1 MPETLTGTCLCG
13 GVEYEARD
21 PQSLGYCHCTR
32 CQHWTGSSLAG
43 VVVAKENFKFTKGED
58 LAKTYESQLSVPKG
72 WRSRLERSRICTE
85 ELMERPDAILF
96 DVDGLLITTGGAGT
110 RSWRWAFNELYGIPA
125 DIGKFTDAG
134 MTDPVV
140 GTLTFTRVVRH
151 EPSPAELARVISHYL
166 MRLPDEVAASSGYA
180 VLAGV
185 EELLP
190 RLCKAGFLLGITT
203 GAVEAAAH
211 IKLARA
217 NLNRFFS
224 FGGYGSDSD
233 DRGELTRKAI
243 ERAGT
248 IVGSTLD
255 SQRVLVLGDT
265 PNDIAA
271 AHAAGAI
278 GVGVASGHSSKDEL
292 LEAGADYVL
301 GSLLEPLPGVADRLL
316 KLDDEQVR

>member
-1 MPETLTGTCLCG
+1 MIVYPDAGHAFFNDTRPEAYQQAAADSAWRRTLELF
-13 GVEYEARD
+13 E
-21 PQSLGYCHCTR
+21 Q
-32 CQHWTGSSLAG
+32 
-43 VVVAKENFKFTKGED
+43 
-58 LAKTYESQLSVPKG
+58 KTP
-72 WRSRLERSRICTE
+72 RLIPAAIACTE
-85 ELMERPDAILF
+85 ELMERPEAILF

-140 GTLTFTRVVRH
+140 GRLTFTRVIGH
-151 EPSPAELARVISHYL
+151 EPSPAELATVISHYL
-166 MRLPDEVAASSGYA
+166 MRLPDEVAASSGYG

-190 RLCKAGFLLGITT
+190 RLCKTGFLLGITT

-243 ERAGT
+243 DRAGA
-248 IVGSTLD
+248 IVGSALD

-278 GVGVASGHSSKDEL
+278 GVGVASGHSSKEEL

-301 GSLLEPLPGVADRLL
+301 GSLLEPLPGVADRAS
-316 KLDDEQVR
+316 QGRR

>member
-1 MPETLTGTCLCG
+1 LK
-13 GVEYEARD
+13 R
-21 PQSLGYCHCTR
+21 PQ
-32 CQHWTGSSLAG
+32 
-43 VVVAKENFKFTKGED
+43 
-58 LAKTYESQLSVPKG
+58 
-72 WRSRLERSRICTE
+72 
-85 ELMERPDAILF
+85 AILF

-110 RSWRWAFNELYGIPA
+110 QSWRWAFNELYGIPA
-125 DIGKFTDAG
+125 DIGEFTQPG

-140 GTLTFTRVVRH
+140 GRLTFKAVIGH
-151 EPSPAELARVISHYL
+151 EPSAQELARVVSHYL
-166 MRLPDEVAASSGYA
+166 MRLPEEVEGSSGYK

-185 EELLP
+185 DELLP

-217 NLNRFFS
+217 KLNRFFS
-224 FGGYGSDSD
+224 FGGYGSDSA

-243 ERAGT
+243 DRASEILGL
-248 IVGSTLD
+248 TLD
-255 SQRVLVLGDT
+255 SQRVLVVGDT

-292 LEAGADYVL
+292 LQAGADYVL
-301 GSLLEPLPGVADRLL
+301 ESLLEELPGVA
-316 KLDDEQVR
+316 EPVS